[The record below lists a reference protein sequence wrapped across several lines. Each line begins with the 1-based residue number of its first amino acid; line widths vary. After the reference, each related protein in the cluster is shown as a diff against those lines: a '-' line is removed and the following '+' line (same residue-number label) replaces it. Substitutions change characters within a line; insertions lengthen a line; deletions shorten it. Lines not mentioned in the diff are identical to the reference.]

1 MRFLKGAKQQMSQSI
16 SALPVKAKV
25 KDTSTTYY
33 GVPIIWEIGDKNH
46 AGYPANSVTLV
57 AANIL
62 KLACFDAK
70 ESGNS
75 DNNRRNYGN
84 NRYSLSNLRQWL
96 NKAGSPWYQAQH
108 GADAAPTN
116 ANVWSNY
123 NEYDDEAGFLTG
135 FSAQMLAAILNTTLT
150 VAKASVDGGGSE
162 TVTDRV
168 FLLSKAEVGLG
179 AENGVSEGSTLAM
192 FSDNASRQCRPTAQA
207 VSNSEY
213 KTSSLSASQ
222 PWWYWLR
229 SPYASYSNY
238 VRYVIS
244 DGTLIDGIHFAYYG
258 HIGVRPA
265 LNLSSSILVSDS
277 PDSDGAYTIV
287 WNQAPT
293 TPPSIT
299 VPDEVRSGKA
309 AEISWAASVD
319 PEGGAITY
327 ELERSINSGAWTNI
341 YTGSATSYDDT
352 GVGTSANT
360 VQWRVRAKDVNG
372 AYSGYTSSTVKTV
385 VHNVDPTIS
394 GSDTDLGTVTSP
406 PSMAYTVNDQ
416 DTDDELT
423 VVESLDGNEIR
434 TIEDAVRN
442 QTYTFALTEAQ
453 FAALSSGQHTM
464 QVKVTDTLGN
474 SATRT
479 TTFTRSVTGIEY
491 IVGPIET
498 DAAAEKILVSLQY
511 YAAAEDVV
519 VSVCNN
525 AFDDSPT
532 WELATIGLK
541 HIFSNSTKTA
551 EKWGV
556 GVKVQISKSTG
567 YDTISSRPVSGSYV

>member
-1 MRFLKGAKQQMSQSI
+1 MSQSI

-33 GVPIIWEIGDKNH
+33 GIPIIWEIGDKNH
-46 AGYPANSVTLV
+46 SGYPANSVTLV

-75 DNNRRNYGN
+75 DSNRRNYGN

-116 ANVWSNY
+116 ANVWNNY

-162 TVTDRV
+162 TVTDKV

-213 KTSSLSASQ
+213 TSSSLSASQ
-222 PWWYWLR
+222 PWWYYLR

-238 VRYVIS
+238 VRSVIS
-244 DGTLIDGIHFAYYG
+244 DGTLYSGHRSRAYSGDG
-258 HIGVRPA
+258 GVRPA

-299 VPDEVRSGKA
+299 VPDEVRSGKT

-372 AYSGYTSSTVKTV
+372 AYSGYTSSAVKTV

-394 GSDTDLGTVTSP
+394 GTDTDLGTVTSP

-453 FAALSSGQHTM
+453 FAALSNGQHTM

-525 AFDDSPT
+525 AFDDNPT

-567 YDTISSRPVSGSYV
+567 YDTISSRPVSGSYI

>member
-1 MRFLKGAKQQMSQSI
+1 M
-16 SALPVKAKV
+16 
-25 KDTSTTYY
+25 
-33 GVPIIWEIGDKNH
+33 
-46 AGYPANSVTLV
+46 
-57 AANIL
+57 
-62 KLACFDAK
+62 
-70 ESGNS
+70 
-75 DNNRRNYGN
+75 
-84 NRYSLSNLRQWL
+84 
-96 NKAGSPWYQAQH
+96 
-108 GADAAPTN
+108 
-116 ANVWSNY
+116 WSNY

-162 TVTDRV
+162 TVTDKV

-207 VSNSEY
+207 VSNSEC
-213 KTSSLSASQ
+213 TNSSLSASQ

-229 SPYASYSNY
+229 SPSASYSY
-238 VRYVIS
+238 IVRVVSS
-244 DGTLIDGIHFAYYG
+244 DGALYGDSAYYG
-258 HIGVRPA
+258 DSGVRPA

-299 VPDEVRSGKA
+299 VPGEVRSGKT

-327 ELERSINSGAWTNI
+327 ELERSINSGAWTI
-341 YTGSATSYDDT
+341 VYTGSATSYDDT

-394 GSDTDLGTVTSP
+394 GTDTDLGTVTSP

-416 DTDDELT
+416 DTEDALT

-479 TTFTRSVTGIEY
+479 ITFTRSVTGIEY

-525 AFDDSPT
+525 AFDDNPT

>member
-75 DNNRRNYGN
+75 NSDRQRYGN

-207 VSNSEY
+207 VANSEY
-213 KTSSLSASQ
+213 TSGSLSASQ

-229 SPYASYSNY
+229 SPGASISGY
-238 VRYVIS
+238 VRYVYS
-244 DGTLIDGIHFAYYG
+244 DGALGSYYACG
-258 HIGVRPA
+258 GSDGVRPA

-299 VPDEVRSGKA
+299 VPDEVRSGKT

-327 ELERSINSGAWTNI
+327 ELERSINSGAWTNV

-372 AYSGYTSSTVKTV
+372 AYSGYTSSAVKTV

-394 GSDTDLGTVTSP
+394 GTDTDLGTVTTP

-453 FAALSSGQHTM
+453 FAALPNGQHTM

-525 AFDDSPT
+525 AFDDNPT

>member
-75 DNNRRNYGN
+75 DSSRRNYGN

-108 GADAAPTN
+108 GADTAPTN

-222 PWWYWLR
+222 YWYYYLR
-229 SPYASYSNY
+229 SPSASDSSYVRRVSSVGSLGSNY
-238 VRYVIS
+238 
-244 DGTLIDGIHFAYYG
+244 AYHG
-258 HIGVRPA
+258 DLGVRPA

-416 DTDDELT
+416 DTEDALT

-541 HIFSNSTKTA
+541 HIFSNATKTA

>member
-1 MRFLKGAKQQMSQSI
+1 MSQSI

-25 KDTSTTYY
+25 KDTGTTYY

-70 ESGNS
+70 ESGNIDS
-75 DNNRRNYGN
+75 SRRNYGN

-213 KTSSLSASQ
+213 TNSSLSASQ

-229 SPYASYSNY
+229 SPNASGSYY
-238 VRYVIS
+238 VRNVYS
-244 DGTLIDGIHFAYYG
+244 DGALITHYYAYYG
-258 HIGVRPA
+258 DIGVRPA

-277 PDSDGAYTIV
+277 PDSHGAYTIV
-287 WNQAPT
+287 RTQAPT

-299 VPDEVRSGKA
+299 VPDDVRSGKT

-327 ELERSINSGAWTNI
+327 ELERSTNSGAWTNV

-372 AYSGYTSSTVKTV
+372 AYSGYTSSAVKTV

-394 GSDTDLGTVTSP
+394 GTDTDLGTVTSP

-416 DTDDELT
+416 DTEDALT

-474 SATRT
+474 SA
-479 TTFTRSVTGIEY
+479 
-491 IVGPIET
+491 
-498 DAAAEKILVSLQY
+498 AAEKILVSLQY

-541 HIFSNSTKTA
+541 HIFSNATKTA

>member
-1 MRFLKGAKQQMSQSI
+1 M
-16 SALPVKAKV
+16 
-25 KDTSTTYY
+25 
-33 GVPIIWEIGDKNH
+33 
-46 AGYPANSVTLV
+46 
-57 AANIL
+57 
-62 KLACFDAK
+62 
-70 ESGNS
+70 
-75 DNNRRNYGN
+75 
-84 NRYSLSNLRQWL
+84 
-96 NKAGSPWYQAQH
+96 
-108 GADAAPTN
+108 
-116 ANVWSNY
+116 WSNY

-179 AENGVSEGSTLAM
+179 AENGVSEGSSLAM

-222 PWWYWLR
+222 YWYYYLR
-229 SPYASYSNY
+229 SPYASNSYN
-238 VRYVIS
+238 VRYVYS
-244 DGTLIDGIHFAYYG
+244 DGSLSYDNAYLG
-258 HIGVRPA
+258 HCGVRPA

-327 ELERSINSGAWTNI
+327 ELERSINSGAWTNV

-394 GSDTDLGTVTSP
+394 GTDTDLGTVTSP

-453 FAALSSGQHTM
+453 FAALSNGQHTM

-541 HIFSNSTKTA
+541 HIFSNATKTA

>member
-1 MRFLKGAKQQMSQSI
+1 MSQSI

-75 DNNRRNYGN
+75 DSSRRNYGN

-150 VAKASVDGGGSE
+150 VAKAGVDGGGSE
-162 TVTDRV
+162 TVTDKV

-207 VSNSEY
+207 VANSEY
-213 KTSSLSASQ
+213 TSGSLSVSQ

-229 SPYASYSNY
+229 SPFASYSYN
-238 VRYVIS
+238 VRVVYS
-244 DGTLIDGIHFAYYG
+244 DGALYIYYVDAYYG
-258 HIGVRPA
+258 NVGVRPA

-299 VPDEVRSGKA
+299 VPDEVRSGKT

-453 FAALSSGQHTM
+453 FAALSNGQHTM

-525 AFDDSPT
+525 AFDDNPT

-541 HIFSNSTKTA
+541 HIFSNATKTA

>member
-1 MRFLKGAKQQMSQSI
+1 MSQSI

-75 DNNRRNYGN
+75 DSSRRNYGN

-150 VAKASVDGGGSE
+150 VAKAGVDGGGSE
-162 TVTDRV
+162 TVTDKV

-207 VSNSEY
+207 VANSEY
-213 KTSSLSASQ
+213 TSGSLSVSQ
-222 PWWYWLR
+222 PWWYWVR
-229 SPYASYSNY
+229 SPYASGSDS
-238 VRYVIS
+238 VRIVYS
-244 DGTLIDGIHFAYYG
+244 DGALVTYSYAYIGYC
-258 HIGVRPA
+258 GVRPA

-299 VPDEVRSGKA
+299 VPDEVRSGKT

-416 DTDDELT
+416 NTDDELT

-453 FAALSSGQHTM
+453 FAALSNGQHTM

-525 AFDDSPT
+525 AFDDNPT

-541 HIFSNSTKTA
+541 HIFSNATKTA

-567 YDTISSRPVSGSYV
+567 YDTISSRPVSGSYM